1 MSKVYGILQNR
12 HVYTSIT
19 STLLNSK
26 NNTVINQTLP
36 IRKLYCLNKNHL
48 NAALFKD
55 DNCLNLYEQNSIT
68 NALSRTMYSG
78 MPFTN
83 TVKDKLHKFG
93 FVMSDKYSKKDLK
106 NSAFVLLNGIY
117 MRVSHNKIREFAGL
131 EDSFNMWVRVVFI
144 HLWVLFTRLRREGRD
159 GDVIVIAL
167 MKMFWNDLDQRL
179 AQMQKGLKTNLE
191 IKTLM
196 KQYYNEIYS
205 SFMFIDE
212 GVAGSDIQLA
222 ASLHSLIYCENSVES
237 QAWHLE
243 SLVHYTRYLIK
254 HLDEIDMNTIVHS
267 PHNVSWILPDELM
280 IS

>member
-1 MSKVYGILQNR
+1 MSKVYGILQIR
-12 HVYTSIT
+12 QVSI
-19 STLLNSK
+19 SSMSVVLNVK
-26 NNTVINQTLP
+26 NNAINNRILP
-36 IRKLYCLNKNHL
+36 IRRLYPSCRSYLKETPFQNVGI
-48 NAALFKD
+48 
-55 DNCLNLYEQNSIT
+55 NLYGQNLINS
-68 NALSRTMYSG
+68 SDERMYSS

-83 TVKDKLHKFG
+83 TLKDKLHKFG
-93 FVMSDKYSKKDLK
+93 FVMADKYSKKDLK

-212 GVAGSDIQLA
+212 GVTGSDIQLA
-222 ASLHSLIYCENSVES
+222 ASLHSLIYCENSFES
-237 QAWHLE
+237 EAWHLE

-254 HLDEIDMNTIVHS
+254 HLDEIDMHTMVYS
-267 PHNVSWILPDELM
+267 PHNVNWVLPDELM